1 MSAQAQPIR
10 MGNHQIQQLKAGVE
24 DSDAVNKGQM
34 DAAIQ
39 VVSDALGSLDYAA
52 KAQTDFIS
60 GIIAVPTN
68 SDYRLVVKLPYAL
81 TVTSTTTICVS
92 GTCTAT
98 FKINTTALGGTAN
111 SVSTSE
117 QEQTH
122 STSNAAAIGDDMVMT
137 VSSNSSCQ
145 NLSFTIK
152 FTRTLA

>member
-1 MSAQAQPIR
+1 MAAQSQPIR
-10 MGNHQIQQLKAGVE
+10 MGNHQIQQLKEGVE

-39 VVSDALGSLDYAA
+39 VVSDALDSLDYAA
-52 KAQTDFIS
+52 KPQTDFIS
-60 GIIAVPTN
+60 GIIAVATD
-68 SDYRLVVKLPYAL
+68 SDYKIVVKLPYAL
-81 TVTSTTTICVS
+81 TITSTTTICAS

-117 QEQTH
+117 QEQAH
-122 STSNAAAIGDDMVMT
+122 SSSNAAAVGDDLVIT

-145 NLSFTIK
+145 NLSFTVK